1 MTAVPARD
9 REPGPQR
16 FRELSGQV
24 GWGIFTW
31 VVGIAFFLP
40 VLWMLITAFKP
51 ESAAETWPPRFT
63 FSPTLAEFRLVFSGI
78 GPFLTH
84 SVIATIG
91 STVLVLLLGHLR
103 QLLIITLF
111 EPPEYIV
118 IGIFLQQIGQRRLEF
133 RLGKAAGRPTEGQGA
148 DRRIAVGIDSLL
160 EVGIQVLHS
169 CILLGDGAQLKTI
182 RRIGLFEAVQV
193 GHGPFDLI
201 ILFAEDVDQVFQLIA
216 GLGTTYLI
224 KIILLCQVNIDLY
237 LCRIID
243 QGNGDHVIPEY
254 QFEYF
259 LRRSRAC
266 QAEAAVH
273 SRYFGRVQDNR
284 RLVLA
289 IRHFQQID
297 LGHRSFDS
305 SELICIF
312 KCPGYRERSFLFWLA
327 GSDKE
332 DACAGENYAQRSF
345 CHINFPVFR

>member
-1 MTAVPARD
+1 
-9 REPGPQR
+9 
-16 FRELSGQV
+16 LSP
-24 GWGIFTW
+24 
-31 VVGIAFFLP
+31 L
-40 VLWMLITAFKP
+40 K
-51 ESAAETWPPRFT
+51 
-63 FSPTLAEFRLVFSGI
+63 
-78 GPFLTH
+78 
-84 SVIATIG
+84 
-91 STVLVLLLGHLR
+91 
-103 QLLIITLF
+103 
-111 EPPEYIV
+111 YIV
-118 IGIFLQQIGQRRLEF
+118 IGIFLQQIGQRRFEF
-133 RLGKAAGRPTEGQGA
+133 RLGKAARRPTEGQGA

-182 RRIGLFEAVQV
+182 RCIGLFEAVQV

-224 KIILLCQVNIDLY
+224 KIILLTQVYIDLY

-243 QGNGDHVIPEY
+243 QGNGDHVIPEH

-259 LRRSRAC
+259 LCRGRTC
-266 QAEAAVH
+266 QAEAAIH

-284 RLVLA
+284 RLILA

-305 SELICIF
+305 SKLICIF
-312 KCPGYRERSFLFWLA
+312 KSTGYRESSFLFWLA
-327 GSDKE
+327 SPDKE
-332 DACAGENYAQRSF
+332 DACTSENYAQRSF